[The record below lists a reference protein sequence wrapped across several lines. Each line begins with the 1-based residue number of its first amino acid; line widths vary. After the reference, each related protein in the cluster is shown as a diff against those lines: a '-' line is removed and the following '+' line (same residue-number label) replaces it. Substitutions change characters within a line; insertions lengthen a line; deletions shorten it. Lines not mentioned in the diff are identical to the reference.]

1 MKASIAALKLQIT
14 ADPTAAKAGL
24 LETRTAILRTYGDA
38 RTAVGEARAA
48 LEAAQVKAQGLARA
62 LAEADSPSKAMTRE
76 FGKARDAV
84 NAAKAAVEAKVLA
97 MQRLKQAAADNAGA
111 VAAVS
116 QREAQT
122 VALRQAQALAD
133 AENQLQREIR
143 ETAQARAAADKN
155 TSAAALARAQALLDA
170 ENQLQREIRET
181 ALAREAADKQSAAT
195 ALAKSQVG
203 LMLPTNRIAQPSTGV
218 AVQSVQQL
226 NQEAQKAGAALARL
240 DNAAGGFSKT
250 RVGLESISTQ
260 LARIQNVAVSVGALA
275 VSSTWVGGLA
285 NVSDNYTSLNNRI
298 KLAAASQNEFSTAQA
313 QSFQIAQRNGQQ
325 LAATG
330 GFYAGIS
337 GAIRNMGREQKD
349 ALGVTEAVAAS
360 IKVSGTNASNSAAAM
375 LQLTQA
381 LGSGVLR
388 GDEFNS
394 MMENAPRLA
403 QALADGLGVPKEA
416 LREMA
421 EAGKLSSRVVVEA
434 LLSQRET
441 LEAEAAAM
449 DSTIGQAL
457 TRLKNQFT
465 QTFGQNAVA
474 GAAVV
479 VSAIDGVTNNLDALS
494 VVATNAATGLAVV
507 FGTNILRGLYAQVVA
522 AQARVAAEQAVA
534 AATVQSAQASVASAS
549 ATAIATGRTEVLTAA
564 KLELAAA
571 ERAYAAASAG
581 AVSRLGAGAIAA
593 MGGPIGAVTAAVML
607 GVTAWQLWG
616 DSAEKST
623 GQAKQGLADLT
634 KELRD
639 FDSRMKSSSRSD
651 QYAVLAEKIGQ
662 ARGELKKLKAELAEQ
677 ALAQGDIGFINL
689 WVEQQDAVKA
699 KNQEIKDAEAQLA
712 KYRADLE
719 KQLAVEQKRWVD
731 LRVQQTQA
739 AAGKI
744 EQSEKES
751 IERRI
756 KEQEKLV
763 DAVRQAWERT
773 LSEVEAKRA
782 EVEARYKK
790 AGDYTA
796 QGQEIVRRMELDG
809 LNPEQREAAARR
821 QMRDVTNDGNYA
833 SAQARNA
840 AIEGNAQAYEKYA
853 AQAET
858 KLKEALRLAQEVKD
872 KTAVEDISRELA
884 KLAEA
889 GARVSEKQA
898 DGLQERAQSQ
908 AELLKQLEAQL
919 SKLRQDA
926 ATLEIRLRAE
936 GVQEK
941 IKSIADELAALDGKT
956 VTTTVVVNRTD
967 PGDGSD
973 VGPPAPDLP
982 GRAYGGPLPGYAP
995 SDRAD
1000 NMIYRGT
1007 PGEWVIQRPAVRYY
1021 GADVLAA
1028 INAMRL
1034 PKFAYGGQL
1043 GQSMINRLQIPSL
1056 QNANLA
1062 SRRDQLV
1069 PAVFNVGGVGRVPV
1083 QMQSSVRDDLARALQ
1098 VENLMRGS
1106 GR

>member
-97 MQRLKQAAADNAGA
+97 MQRLKQAAADNASA
-111 VAAVS
+111 VAAAS

-203 LMLPTNRIAQPSTGV
+203 LMLPNRIAQPSTGV

-226 NQEAQKAGAALARL
+226 NQDAQKAGAALARL

-313 QSFQIAQRNGQQ
+313 ESFQIAQRNGQQ

-360 IKVSGTNASNSAAAM
+360 IKVSGANASNSAAAM
-375 LQLTQA
+375 QQLTQA

-394 MMENAPRLA
+394 VMENAPRLA

-441 LEAEAAAM
+441 LESEAAAM

-479 VSAIDGVTNNLDALS
+479 VSAIDGVTNNLDALL

-593 MGGPIGAVTAAVML
+593 LGGPVGAVTAAVML

-616 DSAEKST
+616 DSAEKSA

-651 QYAVLAEKIGQ
+651 QYAVLAEKIGL

-677 ALAQGDIGFINL
+677 ALAQGDIGFINF

-773 LSEVEAKRA
+773 LSDVEAKRA

-809 LNPEQREAAARR
+809 LNPEQRESAARR

-889 GARVSEKQA
+889 GAKVSEKQA

-919 SKLRQDA
+919 AKLRQDA
-926 ATLEIRLRAE
+926 ATLEIRLMAE

-956 VTTTVVVNRTD
+956 VTTTVVVNRT
-967 PGDGSD
+967 GDGSD

-1056 QNANLA
+1056 QTPAG
-1062 SRRDQLV
+1062 RRDQLV

-1083 QMQSSVRDDLARALQ
+1083 QMQSSVRDDLARALK

-1106 GR
+1106 GK